1 MKKHLLVKTML
12 SRSFVIFCAACMVL
26 SQSCQKQDYIEEEDY
41 LDPVLLNSTELAE
54 FVIAGVEYQH
64 TMNTLQATISKVNFS
79 EMKFI
84 EKSNGIKVMQ
94 LPFILNFKN
103 KSQLLNN
110 KKQSLLAK
118 YPQFA
123 SLTKKEKYEYFQ
135 NCFKNSTYVNRKLLE
150 LGINIS
156 QPTTK
161 GSWTE
166 SFNDSDGYMSYL
178 ADWMENPEYNE
189 AIIIV
194 FKDGSATIVH
204 DDSFTP
210 TQSVI
215 PSLGYTDDYSAYYY
229 DNKEIDFV
237 AHTHQNSS
245 TPSKDDFK
253 NPNNDLQG
261 LKQAIYYNGTF
272 GDFFYCK

>member
-1 MKKHLLVKTML
+1 M
-12 SRSFVIFCAACMVL
+12 
-26 SQSCQKQDYIEEEDY
+26 
-41 LDPVLLNSTELAE
+41 
-54 FVIAGVEYQH
+54 
-64 TMNTLQATISKVNFS
+64 
-79 EMKFI
+79 
-84 EKSNGIKVMQ
+84 
-94 LPFILNFKN
+94 
-103 KSQLLNN
+103 
-110 KKQSLLAK
+110 
-118 YPQFA
+118 
-123 SLTKKEKYEYFQ
+123 
-135 NCFKNSTYVNRKLLE
+135 
-150 LGINIS
+150 GINIS

-178 ADWMENPEYNE
+178 ADWMENPDYNE

-237 AHTHQNSS
+237 AHTHQ
-245 TPSKDDFK
+245 
-253 NPNNDLQG
+253 
-261 LKQAIYYNGTF
+261 KQQYA
-272 GDFFYCK
+272 